1 MLIFRECAVDTI
13 PQHALWFTFGQVGI
27 QSTRRGAGQTE
38 KDEKTDTFSLS
49 SFRQEQRGSAVNLEI
64 L

>member
-13 PQHALWFTFGQVGI
+13 SQHALWFPFRQVGI
-27 QSTRRGAGQTE
+27 QSTRRRAGQT

-49 SFRQEQRGSAVNLEI
+49 SFRQEQRDNAVNLEI